1 MPAILGLGDNTI
13 DTYVS
18 SGEQFPGG
26 NAVNVAVL
34 ARRLGARAAYLGCW
48 GDDEGGAILRAALA
62 AEGVDISRVREV
74 AGGETARAR
83 IAHEAGDRRFLG
95 ARPGVRGRY
104 ALAAQDLAFAAAQ
117 DLVHTSCNADL
128 DGEVARVAGAARILS
143 YDYSEKWTDARLAA
157 TLGHVDIAFLSAP
170 GRDDAACAALLARVA
185 TTPRAAGRPG
195 PPRIA
200 IATRGAAGAMAR
212 AGEAAHAVVAAPAR
226 VVDTLGAGDGFI
238 AGFLVAHL
246 GGAVLPDALA
256 AGAQAAAEVCSWRGA
271 FGHARPWREDVGGL

>member
-34 ARRLGARAAYLGCW
+34 ARRLGARASYLGCW
-48 GDDEGGAILRAALA
+48 GDDEGGAILRAALL
-62 AEGVDISRVREV
+62 AEGVDASRVREV

-83 IAHEAGDRRFLG
+83 IAHEDGDRRFLG

-104 ALAAQDLAFAAAQ
+104 ALGEEDLAFAAAH
-117 DLVHTSCNADL
+117 DLVHTSCNSDL
-128 DGEVARVAGAARILS
+128 DGEIARIAQAARLVS
-143 YDYSEKWTDARLAA
+143 YDYSEKWTEARLAA

-170 GRDDAACAALLARVA
+170 GRDDAACAALLARLGSA
-185 TTPRAAGRPG
+185 
-195 PPRIA
+195 RIA
-200 IATRGAAGAMAR
+200 VVTRGAAGAMAR
-212 AGEAAHAVVAAPAR
+212 AGDEMRAVAAAPAR

-246 GGAVLPDALA
+246 GGASL
-256 AGAQAAAEVCSWRGA
+256 AGALEAGARAGAAACSWRGA
-271 FGHARPWREDVGGL
+271 FGHARPWREADSA

>member
-62 AEGVDISRVREV
+62 AEGVDMSRVREV

-83 IAHEAGDRRFLG
+83 IAHEDGDRRFLG

-104 ALAAQDLAFAAAQ
+104 ALDATDLAFAAAQ
-117 DLVHTSCNADL
+117 DLVHTSCNSDL
-128 DGEVARVAGAARILS
+128 DGEIARVAGAARILS
-143 YDYSEKWTDARLAA
+143 YDYSEKWTEARVAA

-170 GRDDAACAALLARVA
+170 GRDDAACAALLAHVA
-185 TTPRAAGRPG
+185 GAPRAAGRPG

-212 AGEAAHAVVAAPAR
+212 AGEAACAVAAAPAR

-246 GGAVLPDALA
+246 RGAALPDALA
-256 AGAQAAAEVCSWRGA
+256 AAARAAAEVCGWRGA
-271 FGHARPWREDVGGL
+271 FGHARPWREDAGGP

>member
-34 ARRLGARAAYLGCW
+34 ARRLGARASYLGCW

-62 AEGVDISRVREV
+62 AEGVDISHVREV
-74 AGGETARAR
+74 AGGETARAH
-83 IAHEAGDRRFLG
+83 IAHEDGDRRFLG

-104 ALAAQDLAFAAAQ
+104 ALDDASLAFATAH

-128 DGEVARVAGAARILS
+128 DGAIARVAGAARLLS

-170 GRDDAACAALLARVA
+170 GRDDADCAALLARIA
-185 TTPRAAGRPG
+185 AAPRAAGRPG

-212 AGEAAHAVVAAPAR
+212 MGDEMRAVAAAPAR

-246 GGAVLPDALA
+246 GGAALDAALA
-256 AGAQAAAEVCSWRGA
+256 AGAQAAAEVCGWRGA
-271 FGHARPWREDVGGL
+271 FGHARPWREEAAGR